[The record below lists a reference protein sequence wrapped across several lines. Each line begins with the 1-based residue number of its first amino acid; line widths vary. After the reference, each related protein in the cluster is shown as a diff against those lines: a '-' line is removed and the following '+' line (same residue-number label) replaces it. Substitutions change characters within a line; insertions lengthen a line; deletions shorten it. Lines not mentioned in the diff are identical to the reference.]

1 MKFYSE
7 KLNKLFDTTDEL
19 HAEEKKY
26 DDSLAAKNKLSETKR
41 IRAKEIEDA
50 YKNVVMVRDEASK
63 KIKEAD
69 DKYNTLVDNFI
80 KDFGSY
86 HLTYNSDNKGTEVT
100 VSDAIN
106 SLYDSMMK
114 LPFIF

>member
-7 KLNKLFDTTDEL
+7 KLNKLFDTIDEL

-26 DDSLAAKNKLSETKR
+26 DDSLIAKNKLSETKR

-50 YKNVVMVRDEASK
+50 YKNVVAVRDAASK
-63 KIKEAD
+63 RIQEAD
-69 DKYNTLVDNFI
+69 NRYNTLVDNFI

-86 HLTYNSDNKGTEVT
+86 HFTYNSENRQDPVT
-100 VSDAIN
+100 VSDTIDQLYN
-106 SLYDSMMK
+106 SILK
-114 LPFIF
+114 LPFIW